1 MTMAAA
7 VVSLAPARV
16 CDPDGLELPFRKPDS
31 WARHRRAR
39 DDLVGV
45 GARLWTGYASMAF
58 ILASF
63 VPSGHP
69 DVVRLGIDL
78 FRFISHHVKLA
89 LSADGIGCIHV
100 VDFDLAIMT

>member
-1 MTMAAA
+1 MAAA
-7 VVSLAPARV
+7 AVNLAPARV
-16 CDPDGLELPFRKPDS
+16 CDPDGWEAPFRKTDS
-31 WARHRRAR
+31 WAQHRRAR

-45 GARLWTGYASMAF
+45 RAWLWTGYASMAF

-78 FRFISHHVKLA
+78 F
-89 LSADGIGCIHV
+89 
-100 VDFDLAIMT
+100 